1 MLRKNILV
9 IISNN
14 NNSEEFKG
22 WVEKIF
28 HLENLD
34 IFVFDENLSKLD
46 SKLITADYIINFLS
60 NNDKYEYVQKKI
72 ELLKIDFFGNNL
84 MNVKLFSKKN
94 NFKKIIQQSKFQTP
108 VFEKINNRNA
118 LELFNNFPQPSRI
131 FSKENNYFSN
141 QISSLQDL
149 ENVLVKD
156 NNFGD
161 YTIEEFIDGVEIYV
175 FTFMIDNQRIIFAVK
190 NNNGV
195 FEKIEMKLN
204 ENIKKDVGEL
214 IEYGGIEEFALF
226 NLIYSEKRGLYFL
239 NIFLKNNIL
248 FKYKDILDNILYV
261 HKYKSLK
268 EIFKKD
274 LF

>member
-9 IISNN
+9 IVSNN
-14 NNSEEFKG
+14 NNSEEFNN
-22 WVEKIF
+22 WVKEIF

-34 IFVFDENLSKLD
+34 IFIFDENLNKLD
-46 SKLITADYIINFLS
+46 SRLTIADYIINFLS
-60 NNDKYEYVQKKI
+60 DDDKYEYVQEKI

-84 MNVKLFSKKN
+84 VNVKLFSKKN

-118 LELFNNFPQPSRI
+118 LELFNNFSQPSRI

-141 QISSLQDL
+141 QISSLKDI
-149 ENVLVKD
+149 EDVFVKVG
-156 NNFGD
+156 NISD
-161 YTIEEFIDGVEIYV
+161 YTIEEFIDGIEIYV
-175 FTFMIDNQRIIFAVK
+175 FTFVIDNQRIIFAVK

-204 ENIKKDVGEL
+204 EKIKKDVREL
-214 IEYGGIEEFALF
+214 MEYGKIEEFALF

-239 NIFLKNNIL
+239 NIFLKNNML
-248 FKYKDILDNILYV
+248 FKYKNILDNILSI
-261 HKYKSLK
+261 HKYRGLK

>member
-1 MLRKNILV
+1 VK
-9 IISNN
+9 
-14 NNSEEFKG
+14 E
-22 WVEKIF
+22 IF

-34 IFVFDENLSKLD
+34 IFIFDENLNKLD
-46 SKLITADYIINFLS
+46 SRLTIADYIINFLS
-60 NNDKYEYVQKKI
+60 DDDKYEYVQEKI

-84 MNVKLFSKKN
+84 VNVKLFSKKN

-118 LELFNNFPQPSRI
+118 LELFNNFSQPSRI

-141 QISSLQDL
+141 QISSLKDI
-149 ENVLVKD
+149 EDVFVKVG
-156 NNFGD
+156 NISD
-161 YTIEEFIDGVEIYV
+161 YTIEEFIDGIEIYV
-175 FTFMIDNQRIIFAVK
+175 FTFVIDNQRIIFAVK

-204 ENIKKDVGEL
+204 EKIKKDVREL
-214 IEYGGIEEFALF
+214 MEYGKIEEFALF

-239 NIFLKNNIL
+239 NIFLKNNML
-248 FKYKDILDNILYV
+248 FKYKNILDNILSI
-261 HKYKSLK
+261 HKYRGLK

>member
-60 NNDKYEYVQKKI
+60 DNDKYEYVQKKI

>member
-60 NNDKYEYVQKKI
+60 DNDKYEYVQKKI

-214 IEYGGIEEFALF
+214 IEYGGIEEFTLF

-248 FKYKDILDNILYV
+248 FKYKDILDNILSV

>member
-1 MLRKNILV
+1 
-9 IISNN
+9 
-14 NNSEEFKG
+14 
-22 WVEKIF
+22 VEKIF

-248 FKYKDILDNILYV
+248 FKYKDILDNILSV

>member
-248 FKYKDILDNILYV
+248 FKYKDILDNILSV

>member
-60 NNDKYEYVQKKI
+60 DNDKYEYVQKKI

-175 FTFMIDNQRIIFAVK
+175 FTFVIDNQRIIFAVK